1 MLLNMN
7 AILLTEVFCIESKNM
22 SVHLAVLRVC
32 ERLQVLK
39 RGDLVKI

>member
-7 AILLTEVFCIESKNM
+7 AILFNEVFCIESNNM
-22 SVHLAVLRVC
+22 SVHLAVYC

-39 RGDLVKI
+39 RRDLV